1 MTLRLGFGTAL
12 GALALAVPAAQAAE
26 LPLFNVG
33 AATRSI
39 DPPPGVD
46 IYPGGFGKAPALHDT
61 DVARQLQVKAFY
73 VERNGHA
80 VAFAVV
86 DCQAWFAAYQAADNG
101 DPQPYG
107 IADARADAA
116 ATVPGGKLAARAIVV
131 QGTHSHAAATLEGIW
146 GPVRERYLK
155 LVHDQTVAAIAAA
168 AASARPAHLQWG
180 TVDAPY
186 LDNIVTPQTDSYTGW
201 TQDGQ
206 VTMLRAV
213 APGTGETIATF
224 LNVPAHGDIVEGSG
238 GKGILHPDYF
248 GYVRDALEERLG
260 GISVTG
266 PATLGREETPVQV
279 GGVDASH
286 WFSGVVGELATRALG
301 SARWVSDGTLSASSS
316 KLFTPG
322 ANPALLAL
330 VAANHLPTAQK
341 ERLWNSAAGLY
352 PINRADTPPW
362 LTGTV
367 LGTDLTSIRI
377 GPLAY
382 VSMPG
387 ESFPEVRMTIAKAT
401 QGAAAVIA
409 LNKGQ
414 DDMGYFYPA
423 WVHPFTFV
431 YDSDHWT
438 YNVAPQFGDQVI
450 TQQLLNLGKLGFQT
464 HPAVSTPMKTQ
475 WSRLVKAG
483 LQAMASP
490 ARGSLD
496 AGGRFTT
503 TLRSIFNSA
512 PYGSSPGQAE
522 PVHWNFGDGTTADT
536 RADKR
541 WEFTHTYTTPGS
553 YVIRLWTTDTE
564 GHRYDWQVPVRVYE
578 QLKPSIEASGADLI
592 AHIAGGAPPML
603 AYRWS
608 FDNGATANG
617 ERVALPAGATHATLR
632 VTDAAGDVASASYP

>member
-1 MTLRLGFGTAL
+1 MRARVAFLAAVATLAI
-12 GALALAVPAAQAAE
+12 AAPAARAAD
-26 LPLFNVG
+26 PPTFSVG

-39 DPPPGVD
+39 DPPDGVD
-46 IYPGGFGKAPALHDT
+46 VYPGGFGKAPALHAS

-73 VERNGHA
+73 VERGGHA

-101 DPQPYG
+101 NPQPYG
-107 IADARADAA
+107 IADARSDAA
-116 ATVPGGKLAARAIVV
+116 AAVGAKLPASAIIV
-131 QGTHSHAAATLEGIW
+131 QGTHSHAAPTLEGIW
-146 GPVRERYLK
+146 GPVRERYLQ

-168 AASARPAHLQWG
+168 AAAARPAHLQWG
-180 TVDAPY
+180 KVDAAY

-201 TQDGQ
+201 SQDPQ
-206 VTMLRAV
+206 FTVLRAV

-224 LNVPAHGDIVEGSG
+224 ANVPAHPDIVEGSG

-248 GYVRDALEERLG
+248 GFMRDALEERLG
-260 GISVTG
+260 GVAVTS

-279 GGVDASH
+279 GGVDASR

-301 SARWVSDGTLSASSS
+301 DAHWVYDGALTAVSTHIY
-316 KLFTPG
+316 TPG

-362 LTGTV
+362 LIGAA
-367 LGTDLTSIRI
+367 LGTDLTAIRI

-401 QGAAAVIA
+401 KGAAAVIA

-414 DDMGYFYPA
+414 DDLGYFYPA

-438 YNVAPQFGDQVI
+438 YNVAPQLGDHVI
-450 TQQLLNLGKLGFQT
+450 LQQLLNLGKLGFT
-464 HPAVSTPMKTQ
+464 TRPAISTPMKTE
-475 WSRLVKAG
+475 WGRLVKAG

-496 AGGRFTT
+496 ATGGFTT

-512 PYGSSPGQAE
+512 PYGTKPGQAE
-522 PVHWNFGDGTTADT
+522 PVHWDFGDGTTADT

-541 WEFTHTYTTPGS
+541 WEFTHTYTAPGS
-553 YVIRLWTTDTE
+553 YLIKLWTTDTE
-564 GHRYDWQVPVRVYE
+564 GHRYDWEVPVRVYDE
-578 QLKPSIEASGADLI
+578 LRASIESAGSDLV
-592 AHIAGGAPPML
+592 AHVAGGSGQVL

-617 ERVALPAGATHATLR
+617 ERVALPAGATSATLR
-632 VTDAAGDVASASYP
+632 VTDAAGTVAAATT